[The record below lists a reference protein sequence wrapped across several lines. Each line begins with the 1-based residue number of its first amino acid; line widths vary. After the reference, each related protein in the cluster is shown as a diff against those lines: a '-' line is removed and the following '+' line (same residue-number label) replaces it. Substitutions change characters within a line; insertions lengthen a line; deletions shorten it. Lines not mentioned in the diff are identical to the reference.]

1 MTHRSGRGKS
11 GEEPGRLLL
20 ALCLTALL
28 AGVIGWVTLTPPD
41 QQPALAVTLPDK
53 VYHALAF
60 AALIL
65 PSALL
70 AVQSLPWILGAGL
83 AYGGLIELI
92 QPQVGR
98 SSEIGDMV
106 ANIVGLCAG
115 LVIGWGLRRL
125 YRTRLAARDLS

>member
-1 MTHRSGRGKS
+1 MTHHSGKGKC

-28 AGVIGWVTLTPPD
+28 AGIIGWLTLTPSQSKTP
-41 QQPALAVTLPDK
+41 PFFTLPDK
-53 VYHALAF
+53 AHHAIAF

-65 PSALL
+65 PSAVL

-98 SSEIGDMV
+98 SAEIGDMV
-106 ANIVGLCAG
+106 ANMAG
-115 LVIGWGLRRL
+115 LAAGLAIGWCLRRL
-125 YRTRLAARDLS
+125 FRRRLATKGLS

>member
-1 MTHRSGRGKS
+1 MAKS
-11 GEEPGRLLL
+11 GEEPARLSL

-28 AGVIGWVTLTPPD
+28 AGVIGSVTLTPPD
-41 QQPALAVTLPDK
+41 QQPNLAVTLPDK
-53 VYHALAF
+53 VYHAVAF

-65 PSALL
+65 PSAVL

-98 SSEIGDMV
+98 SAEIGDIA
-106 ANIVGLCAG
+106 ANTVGLAIG
-115 LVIGWGLRRL
+115 LTIGWCLRRL
-125 YRTRLAARDLS
+125 DRRGTAARRQR